1 MMNDPHHVY
10 LDLDVINNN
19 EDNKVVPTLRFEEIR
34 NTPFLDGDSSEYFCS
49 IVRFSIQTGNSL
61 PVFIPKIKLGQPD
74 KDLTIYT
81 VKLAWTNTY
90 DYSGTRNVIYRS
102 EDLWAQ
108 PPQPPLDKQD
118 LSSSYYYV
126 HNYGHFINLVNTAL
140 ADCLND
146 IKKPTWDGR
155 LTGKC
160 STTFLRL

>member
-1 MMNDPHHVY
+1 MNDPHHVY

-61 PVFIPKIKLGQPD
+61 PVFIPKIKLGQPN

-81 VKLAWTNTY
+81 VTLKWSESF
-90 DYSGTRNVIYRS
+90 DYSGSRNVIYKS
-102 EDLWAQ
+102 EDLHAQ
-108 PPQPPLDKQD
+108 DPLPPLDKQD

-126 HNYGHFINLVNTAL
+126 HNYGHLLI
-140 ADCLND
+140 
-146 IKKPTWDGR
+146 W
-155 LTGKC
+155 
-160 STTFLRL
+160 

>member
-1 MMNDPHHVY
+1 MNDPHHVY

-49 IVRFSIQTGNSL
+49 IVRSSIQTGNSL

-74 KDLTIYT
+74 PNLTIYT

-102 EDLWAQ
+102 DLWAQ

-118 LSSSYYYV
+118 LSGSYYYV
-126 HNYGHFINLVNTAL
+126 HNYGHFINLVNKAR
-140 ADCLND
+140 ADCLTDLKTNL
-146 IKKPTWDGR
+146 GR
-155 LTGKC
+155 TAYWQMFNHL
-160 STTFLRL
+160 S